1 VHTNIITFV
10 RSIRTDVR
18 CHHIHSFGGLQSATY
33 VPYHLRSSIRT
44 DVRCHHILLLDC
56 CFCFIITKG
65 KYQQIFHFGPSLP
78 GILTRPHRVLRY
90 SPAVRGSNTA
100 ERGLGGY
107 SCSWVA
113 VCEAKPRRFLSFAP
127 RRPGAGYIALSR
139 RRGSA
144 LYTGHPLGHRSAW
157 PACFQAGSL
166 RRWRPP
172 TFLFT
177 SPSLKEDGENPQ
189 SRPSRIFW
197 PACLP
202 QAELANST
210 RPTRNNT
217 IFSTRTGMPW
227 FIRGSSLLP
236 S

>member
-1 VHTNIITFV
+1 MIY
-10 RSIRTDVR
+10 
-18 CHHIHSFGGLQSATY
+18 Q
-33 VPYHLRSSIRT
+33 
-44 DVRCHHILLLDC
+44 LL
-56 CFCFIITKG
+56 
-65 KYQQIFHFGPSLP
+65 FHFGPPLP
-78 GILTRPHRVLRY
+78 GILTRPHVMLRPLEDPAIPSEAVDDTPAPGWLCARRSRASSHLSAQVLGILRCRDVAGQPCIQVIR
-90 SPAVRGSNTA
+90 SVTA
-100 ERGLGGY
+100 
-107 SCSWVA
+107 A
-113 VCEAKPRRFLSFAP
+113 A
-127 RRPGAGYIALSR
+127 
-139 RRGSA
+139 
-144 LYTGHPLGHRSAW
+144 RSAS
-157 PACFQAGSL
+157 FQAGPL

>member
-1 VHTNIITFV
+1 VHTNIITFL

-127 RRPGAGYIALSR
+127 RRPGAGYVALSR

-144 LYTGHPLGHRSAW
+144 LYTGHPLGQCSAL
-157 PACFQAGSL
+157 L
-166 RRWRPP
+166 RV
-172 TFLFT
+172 
-177 SPSLKEDGENPQ
+177 
-189 SRPSRIFW
+189 SR
-197 PACLP
+197 
-202 QAELANST
+202 Q
-210 RPTRNNT
+210 
-217 IFSTRTGMPW
+217 GH
-227 FIRGSSLLP
+227 
-236 S
+236 

>member
-1 VHTNIITFV
+1 M
-10 RSIRTDVR
+10 
-18 CHHIHSFGGLQSATY
+18 
-33 VPYHLRSSIRT
+33 
-44 DVRCHHILLLDC
+44 
-56 CFCFIITKG
+56 
-65 KYQQIFHFGPSLP
+65 
-78 GILTRPHRVLRY
+78 
-90 SPAVRGSNTA
+90 
-100 ERGLGGY
+100 
-107 SCSWVA
+107 
-113 VCEAKPRRFLSFAP
+113 CEAKPRRFLSFAP

-144 LYTGHPLGHRSAW
+144 MYTGHPLGHRSTW

-189 SRPSRIFW
+189 SRPSHIFW

-210 RPTRNNT
+210 RPNT

-227 FIRGSSLLP
+227 FIRGQFIITFVRNILIYMRLFTIYILTLSLYMINNTYKYIYITNEGNSYYLCP
-236 S
+236 YFLDHKIK